1 MKHILNK
8 SSLINLVLAF
18 LTVFS
23 TFSFSEP
30 PNLSLIKNEV
40 KNYHDSGLYEK
51 ELIQVIN
58 KAQKYIAHEVLL
70 NQQEKHPQKLAIVLD
85 VDETSLSNYNYMVR
99 RDFTGTHAQFHQ
111 DHMAASTPKIGPMLS
126 LYKNALKHGI
136 DVFFVTGRSESERQA
151 TEKNLNKAGYNNWS
165 GLYLRPG
172 DYKSPSIIPF
182 KSHARELISQKG
194 YMIIATI
201 GDQYS
206 DIKGGY
212 AKKGFK
218 LPNPY
223 YYLP

>member
-1 MKHILNK
+1 M
-8 SSLINLVLAF
+8 VFLAI
-18 LTVFS
+18 FS
-23 TFSFSEP
+23 TPSFSEP
-30 PNLSLIKNEV
+30 PNLSLVKNEV
-40 KNYHDSGLYEK
+40 KKYHDSGLYEK
-51 ELIQVIN
+51 ELSDVIK
-58 KAQKYIAHEVLL
+58 KAQTYITSQVLL
-70 NQQEKHPQKLAIVLD
+70 NRQEKNPQKLAIVLD
-85 VDETSLSNYNYMVR
+85 IDETSLSNYKYMVA

-111 DHMAASTPKIGPMLS
+111 DHLAASTPRIEPMLT
-126 LYKNALKHGI
+126 LYKKVLKQGVN
-136 DVFFVTGRSESERQA
+136 VFFVTGRSKSERQA
-151 TEKNLNKAGYNNWS
+151 TENNLKKAGYSHWT

-172 DYKSPSIIPF
+172 DYKSKSIIPF

-194 YMIIATI
+194 YTIIATI